1 MQGLLNRLTRQGLLT
16 EAAAADAQKL
26 IAQGQRVDA
35 AVLSVDGLQPSQ
47 LLPVL
52 AAEFGVEYLADLDGH
67 APDRQLL
74 KLMPAA
80 VLTQFK
86 LLPLSKDGQHVR
98 IATASL
104 FETQGFDE
112 LRLATG
118 LSLLPVLAPQD
129 AIDKALRKY
138 LGVGAETVQSL
149 VAGADDILVV
159 DEDSD
164 GDVDLADAAQ
174 DASII
179 KFVNQVLVDAIERRA
194 TDVHFEP
201 FEHRLSVRFR
211 IDGVLVDADI
221 PADVR
226 RFQPAIVSRLKILSH
241 LDIAEKRLP
250 QDGRIKLKVA
260 GKDVDVRVSVI
271 PMLHGEAVVLRL
283 LDRSA
288 AMTGLEGLGM
298 VGSDL
303 DKFGHVLGLPHGIV
317 LVTGPTGSGKTTTL
331 YASLARINDVERKIV
346 TIEDPIEYHLEGI
359 NQIQVDEKTGMT
371 FAKGLRAILRH
382 DPDVV
387 LIGEIRDRET
397 AQIAVQASL
406 TGHLVFSTL
415 HTNDAP
421 GAITRLID
429 MGVEPFLVAS
439 SLEMVAAQRLVR
451 LICPQCKEH
460 LPDAEAARIRAQLGD
475 VLPTELY
482 HGRGCDAC
490 SGSGY
495 RGREGIFELMP
506 MTDELRTMVTD
517 RVSAQLLR
525 KTAIAQGMHSLRED
539 GLRLIRA
546 GKTTVQEVL
555 RVTKDEAAGAGLN
568 NSNIEQ
574 AT

>member
-298 VGSDL
+298 AGGAALAATLIVRAATL
-303 DKFGHVLGLPHGIV
+303 WFAVAIGLA
-317 LVTGPTGSGKTTTL
+317 VT
-331 YASLARINDVERKIV
+331 
-346 TIEDPIEYHLEGI
+346 
-359 NQIQVDEKTGMT
+359 
-371 FAKGLRAILRH
+371 
-382 DPDVV
+382 
-387 LIGEIRDRET
+387 
-397 AQIAVQASL
+397 
-406 TGHLVFSTL
+406 
-415 HTNDAP
+415 
-421 GAITRLID
+421 
-429 MGVEPFLVAS
+429 
-439 SLEMVAAQRLVR
+439 VAARRHLHWSEVR
-451 LICPQCKEH
+451 
-460 LPDAEAARIRAQLGD
+460 
-475 VLPTELY
+475 
-482 HGRGCDAC
+482 
-490 SGSGY
+490 
-495 RGREGIFELMP
+495 
-506 MTDELRTMVTD
+506 
-517 RVSAQLLR
+517 
-525 KTAIAQGMHSLRED
+525 
-539 GLRLIRA
+539 
-546 GKTTVQEVL
+546 
-555 RVTKDEAAGAGLN
+555 DEAAAGD
-568 NSNIEQ
+568 
-574 AT
+574 

>member
-1 MQGLLNRLTRQGLLT
+1 MQGLFDRLTQQGLLS
-16 EAAAADAQKL
+16 ESAAADALKL
-26 IAQGQRVDA
+26 IEQGQRVDT
-35 AVLSVDGLQPSQ
+35 AVLSVDGLTAEQ
-47 LLPVL
+47 LLPAM
-52 AAEFGVEYLADLDGH
+52 AAEFGVEYLVDLDGQI
-67 APDRQLL
+67 PDKQLL

-86 LLPLSKDGQHVR
+86 LLPLSKDGQRVR
-98 IATASL
+98 IATASI
-104 FETQGFDE
+104 FEMQGFDE

-118 LSLLPVLAPQD
+118 LELLPVLAPRD
-129 AIDKALRKY
+129 AIDRALRKY

-250 QDGRIKLKVA
+250 QDGRIKLKVG

-283 LDRSA
+283 LDRST

-298 VGSDL
+298 AGGDL
-303 DKFGHVLGLPHGIV
+303 QTFERILGLPHGIV

-371 FAKGLRAILRH
+371 FARGLRAILRH

-429 MGVEPFLVAS
+429 MGVEPFLVSS

-451 LICPQCKEH
+451 LICPYCKAQ
-460 LPDAEAARIRAQLGD
+460 LPEAEAARVRAQLGD
-475 VLPTELY
+475 VLPGPLY
-482 HGRGCDAC
+482 HGKGCDAC

-517 RVSAQLLR
+517 RVAAQLIR
-525 KTAIAQGMHSLRED
+525 KTAVAQGMHSLRED
-539 GLRLIRA
+539 GLRLVRA
-546 GKTTVQEVL
+546 GKTTIEEVL
-555 RVTKDEAAGAGLN
+555 RVTKDEAAGAGPTN
-568 NSNIEQ
+568 ASSGRVN
-574 AT
+574 